1 MTYGRNSEEA
11 QVTGQS
17 EQRREGEGEGE
28 VVQAL
33 EGHQRTWAFT
43 LRKVGALERCGQ
55 RSET

>member
-1 MTYGRNSEEA
+1 M
-11 QVTGQS
+11 TGQS

-43 LRKVGALERCGQ
+43 LRKVGALECCGQ